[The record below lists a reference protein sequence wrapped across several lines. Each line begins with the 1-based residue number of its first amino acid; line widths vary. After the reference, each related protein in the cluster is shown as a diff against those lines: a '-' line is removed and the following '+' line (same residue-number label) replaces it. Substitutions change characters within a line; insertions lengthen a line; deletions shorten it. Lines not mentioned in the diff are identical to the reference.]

1 MGRRWANRDGAWSPK
16 PGAQSPER
24 LQARRPGQK
33 PSQGGL
39 PCGPGRPCSQ
49 QVGDPQSGHSCDL
62 GSPQA
67 EGSSPV
73 AGQVSTRPGR
83 ADTPET
89 PEAQA
94 GTRPQM
100 PLRPDLTLP
109 APTGACASVSRPRS
123 SLFLAGPG
131 VGPPLPLP
139 RPSPEAPTTSS
150 GSPWGVSSP
159 PGSRACLASPLGSQ
173 EAAQTVC
180 PPPSP
185 TTGTSRA
192 FCFSFCDAASVG
204 ATRLGPGPEQGLVR
218 KGGRCQESEWGR
230 KGVPTGPPCA
240 GQDQA
245 KQWRLAPSLQL
256 PRVAVC
262 PPLRACPLGPS
273 IYQSDRVT
281 PPSRAVKVPQGLRP

>member
-150 GSPWGVSSP
+150 GSPWG
-159 PGSRACLASPLGSQ
+159 CPLLQ
-173 EAAQTVC
+173 A
-180 PPPSP
+180 
-185 TTGTSRA
+185 
-192 FCFSFCDAASVG
+192 
-204 ATRLGPGPEQGLVR
+204 LGPVWPLLLVPR
-218 KGGRCQESEWGR
+218 RLPRPSAH
-230 KGVPTGPPCA
+230 PPHPP
-240 GQDQA
+240 
-245 KQWRLAPSLQL
+245 LAP
-256 PRVAVC
+256 A
-262 PPLRACPLGPS
+262 GPS
-273 IYQSDRVT
+273 ASLFVMLHRLERPDWVPVQS
-281 PPSRAVKVPQGLRP
+281 KGW